1 MIASSSELSS
11 YTHATFIRERLIFSA
26 RYNVMEIPAPD
37 KRSGNVISERRMKR
51 KRETEEHA
59 EVRGEASERATEQKA
74 RAEERER
81 GRARAKLGTVICK
94 EAGVCF
100 GRWQQSAAVRDN
112 PPVIKTINP
121 SAD

>member
-1 MIASSSELSS
+1 
-11 YTHATFIRERLIFSA
+11 
-26 RYNVMEIPAPD
+26 MEAGC
-37 KRSGNVISERRMKR
+37 KACKV
-51 KRETEEHA
+51 A
-59 EVRGEASERATEQKA
+59 EKEGEDERGEKA
-74 RAEERER
+74 REDRESW
-81 GRARAKLGTVICK
+81 VICK

>member
-1 MIASSSELSS
+1 M
-11 YTHATFIRERLIFSA
+11 
-26 RYNVMEIPAPD
+26 
-37 KRSGNVISERRMKR
+37 
-51 KRETEEHA
+51 RET
-59 EVRGEASERATEQKA
+59 GQERI
-74 RAEERER
+74 ERER
-81 GRARAKLGTVICK
+81 ERERERNNEKERSSAKPGTVICK

>member
-1 MIASSSELSS
+1 MENRAK
-11 YTHATFIRERLIFSA
+11 SA
-26 RYNVMEIPAPD
+26 WN
-37 KRSGNVISERRMKR
+37 
-51 KRETEEHA
+51 
-59 EVRGEASERATEQKA
+59 
-74 RAEERER
+74 AEECKVAEEDGEGEVEGREKAGEKR
-81 GRARAKLGTVICK
+81 GHRELGTVICK

>member
-1 MIASSSELSS
+1 M
-11 YTHATFIRERLIFSA
+11 
-26 RYNVMEIPAPD
+26 
-37 KRSGNVISERRMKR
+37 ERRYQRVDERNRMR
-51 KRETEEHA
+51 ENRETE
-59 EVRGEASERATEQKA
+59 
-74 RAEERER
+74 RER
-81 GRARAKLGTVICK
+81 NSEKERSSAKLGTVICK

>member
-1 MIASSSELSS
+1 
-11 YTHATFIRERLIFSA
+11 
-26 RYNVMEIPAPD
+26 MEG
-37 KRSGNVISERRMKR
+37 KK
-51 KRETEEHA
+51 
-59 EVRGEASERATEQKA
+59 
-74 RAEERER
+74 ERER
-81 GRARAKLGTVICK
+81 ERERCQGERSRAEGGGGERPSARAKPGTVICK

>member
-1 MIASSSELSS
+1 MK
-11 YTHATFIRERLIFSA
+11 SA
-26 RYNVMEIPAPD
+26 WN
-37 KRSGNVISERRMKR
+37 
-51 KRETEEHA
+51 
-59 EVRGEASERATEQKA
+59 
-74 RAEERER
+74 AEECKVAEKEGEGGEKRGHRE
-81 GRARAKLGTVICK
+81 LGTVICK

>member
-1 MIASSSELSS
+1 ME
-11 YTHATFIRERLIFSA
+11 E
-26 RYNVMEIPAPD
+26 EIP
-37 KRSGNVISERRMKR
+37 KSRREK
-51 KRETEEHA
+51 
-59 EVRGEASERATEQKA
+59 QD
-74 RAEERER
+74 ERER
-81 GRARAKLGTVICK
+81 EREQERREREREGDRARAKLGTVICK

>member
-1 MIASSSELSS
+1 
-11 YTHATFIRERLIFSA
+11 
-26 RYNVMEIPAPD
+26 VPD
-37 KRSGNVISERRMKR
+37 ERSGNVISRREIERKKER
-51 KRETEEHA
+51 KEGNRGNRKQRC
-59 EVRGEASERATEQKA
+59 RGEKRVDS
-74 RAEERER
+74 RER
-81 GRARAKLGTVICK
+81 KAESGGGERPSARAKPGTVICK